1 MSVSWYG
8 HLNEKVGAV
17 LLDSGTIRTR
27 VLELG
32 AQIARDYQGKNPHL
46 VAILKGACIFFSDLI
61 RSIDLGLSMDF
72 IAVGSYGESTMSTGE
87 VRLLKDLDESIEG
100 RDVLLVE
107 DILDTGLTLHYLLQ
121 NLESR
126 GPRSLK
132 VVTLLNKPSRRRIAV
147 PVDYV
152 GFEIPDRFVV
162 GYGLDYN
169 QRYRN
174 LPDICILQIDRG
186 TA

>member
-1 MSVSWYG
+1 MTVQWYR
-8 HLNEKVGAV
+8 HLNETVGPV
-17 LLDSGTIRTR
+17 LIDAQAIRER
-27 VLELG
+27 VRELG
-32 AQIARDYQGKNPHL
+32 ARISHDYEGRHPHL
-46 VAILKGACIFFSDLI
+46 VAILKGACIFFADLT

-72 IAVGSYGESTMSTGE
+72 IAVGSYGESTASTGE

-121 NLESR
+121 NLAAR

-132 VVTLLNKPSRRRIAV
+132 VVALLSKPARRRIAV

-162 GYGLDYN
+162 GYGLDYD

-174 LPDICILQIDRG
+174 LPDICLLQLDG
-186 TA
+186 APA